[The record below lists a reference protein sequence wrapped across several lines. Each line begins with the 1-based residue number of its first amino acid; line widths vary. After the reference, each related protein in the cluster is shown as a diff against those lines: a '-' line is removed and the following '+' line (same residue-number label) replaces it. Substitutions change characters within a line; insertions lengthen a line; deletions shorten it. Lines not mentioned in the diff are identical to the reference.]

1 MVQKLKLSQVQNEFF
16 SLFFVDNCVPII
28 ENYKTVLIIKSE
40 SKMEVNIKL
49 P

>member
-1 MVQKLKLSQVQNEFF
+1 MVQKLKLSQVQNDFF
-16 SLFFVDNCVPII
+16 FFFVDNCVPIM

-40 SKMEVNIKL
+40 SIMEVNIKL